1 MTSLLL
7 LRNTRRDLPVHG
19 DVVALLDR
27 LNRHPFVAK
36 LTGLPLD
43 LLLKPFLPVF
53 VPRGPDAVVVFDL
66 FGNES
71 VEDDGDPVCGGRRW
85 PKLGFHAA

>member
-1 MTSLLL
+1 M
-7 LRNTRRDLPVHG
+7 RRDLPVHG
-19 DVVALLDR
+19 DIVALSDR
-27 LNRHPFVAK
+27 LNRHQFVAK

-71 VEDDGDPVCGGRRW
+71 VEDDGDLVCGSRYPGRW